1 MNEKALK
8 RIEEEKKKRTG
19 KLDLSNLALM
29 AIPEELGKMDWLTH
43 FDASWNQIMDFSPIQ
58 ELENLTHIDL
68 GNNQISDISPIQGL
82 NRLTEINFE
91 SNQIS
96 DIFPVQNLKQLK
108 IINFS
113 TNKILNI
120 PAFLDLNNL
129 IILDFGRNE
138 IIDLSPIQ
146 SLKNLKI
153 ISFWDNRI
161 SDISPIQGLNQ
172 LKEIYF
178 SFNNIIDLSP
188 VENLT
193 DLTQL
198 SFVGNKISDISP
210 INKLTKLTEIDFGE
224 NKINSLS
231 SIKELKNLTKIKFND
246 NKIVDITA
254 IRKLKNLVN
263 INFDRNNI
271 HNISPLYK
279 LRLLKNLSLINNKI
293 YDINQFDFI
302 KNLPNLFITV
312 NDNPFE
318 NSNSLFLFGL
328 ENQYEEILLALQ
340 KLQET
345 KEFDAVDGF
354 LPVKIL
360 LLGNHGS
367 GKSSLVQYLKY
378 DNLNYKGDTTHILKI
393 EAYIKQDNGLPKAYF
408 YDFGGQDFY
417 HGLYQA
423 FLRQGLMTVMLW
435 NEASNQNIKSEDSKG
450 KAIRHY
456 NVPYWLGQ
464 WKRSIDGKLVLVQS
478 HKDVEN
484 CKRISHNG
492 GRYSIDDEFYVSLK
506 KHVSKLD
513 PKSHH
518 AATLK
523 YLKITIDDYISKEQS
538 KQAGEGKIS
547 KKYYD
552 FITYIQSEGGKI
564 KSNSMKLL
572 ELKPHYKDVDDE
584 RFDTEIEQLVLSGII
599 LKYQDTV
606 WLNPAAVVE
615 KVHEVLSKELIDK
628 ESVSETDIENI
639 VKDQDLIG
647 LLKKQKVIFWHQHG
661 QKGPEYIIP
670 NYLTLIESSG
680 IDYDLMVFGL
690 DNPLFILKY
699 EDFMPFGLINQLICH
714 FGQLPDRKKFWRDQL
729 LFTISKKDGEKTI
742 HQAKILIKLNF
753 NDLKLEVYAHFDK
766 TCDNDGFK
774 DLVKE
779 YIFYS
784 ILSFEKNWKFPAFE
798 EFKKINE
805 RNSPSHDFN
814 HDHIIYLFASK
825 FDVVISHFNN
835 SFTFEDFFR
844 CYANI
849 YISLNN
855 LSYINFTDLLKN
867 RSDVNI
873 KTFDENLHFY
883 REMPAYPYKAFTP
896 YKIEKMKKVFISY
909 SRKDVD
915 FKNELRN
922 HLNLVKTL
930 NIFDNWS
937 CEDINF
943 GKWDD
948 QIQYELESSDLI
960 VYMLSANFFSS
971 RYILEKEVLKGMKLI
986 EENPSKQFYC
996 VVVRD
1001 FIGLDKLKDSNKAPN
1016 ELENAILNLSN
1027 YQYGVYD
1034 YVKNPLSGQ
1043 NEEKIVSLA
1052 NWANQGKLDT
1062 AMTKIV
1068 EKIVEFLK

>member
-1 MNEKALK
+1 L
-8 RIEEEKKKRTG
+8 R
-19 KLDLSNLALM
+19 
-29 AIPEELGKMDWLTH
+29 
-43 FDASWNQIMDFSPIQ
+43 
-58 ELENLTHIDL
+58 NLTQIVFW
-68 GNNQISDISPIQGL
+68 NNQISDISQFYFIKKLP
-82 NRLTEINFE
+82 RLYIDVHENPF
-91 SNQIS
+91 
-96 DIFPVQNLKQLK
+96 VQ
-108 IINFS
+108 
-113 TNKILNI
+113 T
-120 PAFLDLNNL
+120 NNL
-129 IILDFGRNE
+129 VLN
-138 IIDLSPIQ
+138 PIENHFNVIKVA
-146 SLKNLKI
+146 LEK
-153 ISFWDNRI
+153 
-161 SDISPIQGLNQ
+161 
-172 LKEIYF
+172 LKESEQHDSVTGY
-178 SFNNIIDLSP
+178 L
-188 VENLT
+188 
-193 DLTQL
+193 
-198 SFVGNKISDISP
+198 P
-210 INKLTKLTEIDFGE
+210 IKVLMM
-224 NKINSLS
+224 
-231 SIKELKNLTKIKFND
+231 
-246 NKIVDITA
+246 
-254 IRKLKNLVN
+254 
-263 INFDRNNI
+263 
-271 HNISPLYK
+271 
-279 LRLLKNLSLINNKI
+279 
-293 YDINQFDFI
+293 
-302 KNLPNLFITV
+302 
-312 NDNPFE
+312 
-318 NSNSLFLFGL
+318 
-328 ENQYEEILLALQ
+328 
-340 KLQET
+340 
-345 KEFDAVDGF
+345 
-354 LPVKIL
+354 
-360 LLGNHGS
+360 GNHGS

-484 CKRISHNG
+484 CNRISHNG

-766 TCDNDGFK
+766 TCDNDSFK
-774 DLVKE
+774 NLVKE

-784 ILSFEKNWKFPAFE
+784 ILSFEKNWKFPTFE
-798 EFKKINE
+798 EFKIINE
-805 RNSPSHDFN
+805 KNSPSHEFN
-814 HDHIIYLFASK
+814 DDHIIYLFASK
-825 FDVVISHFNN
+825 FDVVISQFNN

-844 CYANI
+844 CYANL

-855 LSYINFTDLLKN
+855 LSYINFIDLLKN

-883 REMPAYPYKAFTP
+883 REMPAYPYQAFTP
-896 YKIEKMKKVFISY
+896 HKIEKMKKVFISY
-909 SRKDVD
+909 SKDDLEIVMSFIHSLQTLVLQNTIEQPWFCTYLAPGD
-915 FKNELRN
+915 EVHNKIREKMHEADIVCFMCSNNFFRTQYIIDHELKPTLKRKNEGSQQIILPIVIDRVKWIIDN
-922 HLNLVKTL
+922 PDVNLGKFSGFPYRGKPVSSFYNWNDAWYVTNWFLEEVIKKNLV
-930 NIFDNWS
+930 NDENFFDIITKLPS
-937 CEDINF
+937 DI
-943 GKWDD
+943 
-948 QIQYELESSDLI
+948 EDLI
-960 VYMLSANFFSS
+960 ISQ
-971 RYILEKEVLKGMKLI
+971 IKGDL
-986 EENPSKQFYC
+986 
-996 VVVRD
+996 
-1001 FIGLDKLKDSNKAPN
+1001 NK
-1016 ELENAILNLSN
+1016 
-1027 YQYGVYD
+1027 
-1034 YVKNPLSGQ
+1034 
-1043 NEEKIVSLA
+1043 
-1052 NWANQGKLDT
+1052 
-1062 AMTKIV
+1062 
-1068 EKIVEFLK
+1068 

>member
-1 MNEKALK
+1 
-8 RIEEEKKKRTG
+8 
-19 KLDLSNLALM
+19 
-29 AIPEELGKMDWLTH
+29 
-43 FDASWNQIMDFSPIQ
+43 
-58 ELENLTHIDL
+58 
-68 GNNQISDISPIQGL
+68 
-82 NRLTEINFE
+82 
-91 SNQIS
+91 
-96 DIFPVQNLKQLK
+96 
-108 IINFS
+108 
-113 TNKILNI
+113 
-120 PAFLDLNNL
+120 
-129 IILDFGRNE
+129 
-138 IIDLSPIQ
+138 
-146 SLKNLKI
+146 
-153 ISFWDNRI
+153 
-161 SDISPIQGLNQ
+161 
-172 LKEIYF
+172 
-178 SFNNIIDLSP
+178 
-188 VENLT
+188 
-193 DLTQL
+193 
-198 SFVGNKISDISP
+198 
-210 INKLTKLTEIDFGE
+210 
-224 NKINSLS
+224 
-231 SIKELKNLTKIKFND
+231 
-246 NKIVDITA
+246 
-254 IRKLKNLVN
+254 
-263 INFDRNNI
+263 
-271 HNISPLYK
+271 
-279 LRLLKNLSLINNKI
+279 
-293 YDINQFDFI
+293 
-302 KNLPNLFITV
+302 
-312 NDNPFE
+312 
-318 NSNSLFLFGL
+318 
-328 ENQYEEILLALQ
+328 
-340 KLQET
+340 
-345 KEFDAVDGF
+345 
-354 LPVKIL
+354 
-360 LLGNHGS
+360 
-367 GKSSLVQYLKY
+367 
-378 DNLNYKGDTTHILKI
+378 
-393 EAYIKQDNGLPKAYF
+393 
-408 YDFGGQDFY
+408 
-417 HGLYQA
+417 
-423 FLRQGLMTVMLW
+423 MT
-435 NEASNQNIKSEDSKG
+435 SEDGKG

-464 WKRSIDGKLVLVQS
+464 WKRSIDGTLVLVQS
-478 HKDVEN
+478 HKDDLKSQRKTYHGKKFNIIE
-484 CKRISHNG
+484 
-492 GRYSIDDEFYVSLK
+492 EFYLSLK
-506 KHVSKLD
+506 PQDKPLD
-513 PKSHH
+513 PNSQNTG
-518 AATLK
+518 ALS
-523 YLKITIDDYISKEQS
+523 YLGLTIQDYINKEQN
-538 KQAGEGKIS
+538 KQAGGGKIS
-547 KKYYD
+547 RKYYD
-552 FITYIQSEGGKI
+552 FIVHIQDEAAKI
-564 KSNSMKLL
+564 GAKSMNISD
-572 ELKPHYKDVDDE
+572 LKPHYKDVDDL

-647 LLKKQKVIFWHQHG
+647 LLKKQKVIFWHQYG

-670 NYLTLIESSG
+670 NYLPLIESSG

-690 DNPLFILKY
+690 DNPLFVLKY

-729 LFTISKKDGEKTI
+729 LFTISKNDGDTII

-1001 FIGLDKLKDSNKAPN
+1001 FIGLDKLKDPNKTPS

-1034 YVKNPLSGQ
+1034 DVPNSLSKDKAQ
-1043 NEEKIVSLA
+1043 KIVPLEE
-1052 NWANQGKLDT
+1052 WARQGRIHT

-1068 EKIVEFLK
+1068 EKMVEFLK